1 MAEQDQIFIIK
12 FVNKNSERLDK
23 YLAEQIPDLS
33 RSRIQDLIKNGFI
46 RIDGEPIN
54 KVSTLLSS
62 PCSIEVTI
70 PPAEPSTLVPEPM
83 PLDIIYEDENIIV
96 VNKPAGIVVHPSN
109 GHQSGTLV
117 HALLAHAPFL
127 QGIGRIQRPGIVHRL
142 DRDTSGV
149 LLVAKNE
156 KTHRFLQEQFKS
168 RKVNK
173 TYLALVDG
181 HPPTPTGRIETGIQR
196 DPTQRKKMAIA
207 YGSQGRAAVSE
218 YRTVRSYKDH
228 TLLEVKIFTGRT
240 HQIRVQLAYLGCP
253 VVADT
258 VYGRKYPS
266 LSLNRQFLHARSL
279 AILLPGQNEPVEF
292 HAPLPDDLQ
301 QVLDELI

>member
-1 MAEQDQIFIIK
+1 MTEQDQTFIFK
-12 FVNKNSERLDK
+12 FNNENSERLDK
-23 YLAEQIPDLS
+23 YLADQMPDLS
-33 RSRIQDLIKNGFI
+33 RSRIQGLIRNGCVQ
-46 RIDGEPIN
+46 IDEEMIN

-62 PCSIEVTI
+62 TCSIEVTI
-70 PPAEPSTLVPEPM
+70 PPAEPSTLVPEPI
-83 PLDIIYEDENIIV
+83 PLDIIYEDKNVIV
-96 VNKPAGIVVHPSN
+96 VNKPAGVVVHPSN

-127 QGIGRIQRPGIVHRL
+127 QGIGGVQRPGIVHRL

-207 YGSQGRAAVSE
+207 YGSQGRVAISE
-218 YRTVRSYKDH
+218 YKTIRSYKNH
-228 TLLEVKIFTGRT
+228 TLLEVRIFTGRT
-240 HQIRVQLAYLGCP
+240 HQIRVQLAYVGCP

-258 VYGRKYPS
+258 VYGHKHPS

-279 AILLPGQNEPVEF
+279 VIRLPDQSEPMEF
-292 HAPLPDDLQ
+292 NAPLPEDLQ
-301 QVLDELI
+301 QILDELI